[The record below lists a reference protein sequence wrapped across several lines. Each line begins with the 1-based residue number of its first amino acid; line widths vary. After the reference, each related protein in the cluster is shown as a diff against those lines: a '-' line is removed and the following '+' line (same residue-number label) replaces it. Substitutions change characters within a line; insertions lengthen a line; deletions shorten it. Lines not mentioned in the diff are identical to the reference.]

1 MKSEKDRE
9 YCKTSKPN
17 FNLADLKKNKYG
29 EDVIEIRANGKR
41 FRSKHVV
48 RENGDT
54 RFANE
59 FGPGVEYDVPT
70 DGLFQVKFSDG
81 KLRYEWYYK
90 DGKQDGISK
99 GWWSNGNLKQ
109 TMFRKDGKMDGKWIY
124 WYENGQK
131 RIEENYKDGGKTGL
145 VTIWFENGQKREEG
159 YLKNGIKDGLYTE
172 WYENGQKKNETN
184 YKDGKVISEKRW
196 DEDGM

>member
-1 MKSEKDRE
+1 
-9 YCKTSKPN
+9 
-17 FNLADLKKNKYG
+17 
-29 EDVIEIRANGKR
+29 
-41 FRSKHVV
+41 
-48 RENGDT
+48 
-54 RFANE
+54 
-59 FGPGVEYDVPT
+59 
-70 DGLFQVKFSDG
+70 
-81 KLRYEWYYK
+81 
-90 DGKQDGISK
+90 
-99 GWWSNGNLKQ
+99 
-109 TMFRKDGKMDGKWIY
+109 MDGKWIY